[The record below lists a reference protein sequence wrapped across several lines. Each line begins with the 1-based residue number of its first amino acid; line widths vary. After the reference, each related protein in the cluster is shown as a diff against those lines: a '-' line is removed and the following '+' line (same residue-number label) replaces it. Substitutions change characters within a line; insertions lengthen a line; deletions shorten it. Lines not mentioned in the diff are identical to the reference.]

1 MCQIFGEKCMF
12 KPRSSKDGMFN
23 LGSPLET
30 KGFMP
35 TAPKAMFKLAANI
48 SRMVRIARNT
58 GVAVTRACS
67 RASAA
72 ENSTLHV
79 E

>member
-1 MCQIFGEKCMF
+1 MSRILGEKCMF
-12 KPRSSKDGMFN
+12 KPRSSKDGTWFN

-30 KGFMP
+30 KGF
-35 TAPKAMFKLAANI
+35 TPKAIFKLPQI
-48 SRMVRIARNT
+48 FQIMVDIARNT
-58 GVAVTRACS
+58 GTAVARACS

-72 ENSTLHV
+72 ENPMLYI